1 MKAII
6 LGAGISGISLA
17 HFLQNNKKIKKI
29 TIIEK
34 DKLPGGLLRSFNYK
48 GIAYDVGPHIIFSK
62 HKAILEKNISMLG
75 KNIQTL
81 KRSNKIIYK
90 NKYIKFPFE
99 NELYKLPKKDLDY
112 CINTFL
118 NNPFEKY
125 DYQNMIQFFY
135 KMFGEGITRIY
146 LEPYNRKI
154 WKFDPS
160 FMDTQMVERI
170 PKPPKKDI
178 INSSKGIVT
187 EGYKHQLFFQYPK
200 SKGIQALFDVYKNS
214 LNQKNNILLNQKIKF
229 VKKEKKN
236 FVVSANNKIL
246 KSDILLSTIPLNEF
260 CEIYSG
266 TPENILNISKN
277 LKFNSIIICLINI
290 KGEFGGN
297 NFAFMVPDKDII
309 FHRIS
314 KLDFLGKNYSHPK
327 TTSFLVEITFRK
339 GDYISRLKNNDI
351 IDKIH
356 QGLVKLKFSRNKNNI
371 NFFQIKKFKYAYV
384 IYDLMHRYNVD
395 KILNFFKK
403 EKIYHGGRCGSWEY
417 LNSDQV
423 IFQSKKIIEKL
434 IKSV

>member
-6 LGAGISGISLA
+6 LGGGISGISLA
-17 HFLQNNKKIKKI
+17 HFLQESKKIKKI
-29 TIIEK
+29 TILEK
-34 DKLPGGLLRSFNYK
+34 DKIPGGLLRSFNCK

-62 HKAILEKNISMLG
+62 YKDILKKNILMLG
-75 KNIQTL
+75 KNVQTL

-99 NELYKLPKKDLDY
+99 NELYKLPKKDLEY

-118 NNPFEKY
+118 NNPFENY

-170 PKPPKKDI
+170 PKPPKEDI
-178 INSSKGIVT
+178 LKSAKGIIT

-200 SKGIQALFDVYKNS
+200 SKGIQALFDVYINS
-214 LNQKNNILLNQKIKF
+214 LNSKNKILLNQKIRSIK
-229 VKKEKKN
+229 KKN
-236 FVVSANNKIL
+236 NKFIISSNNKNI

-260 CEIYSG
+260 CEIYSAI
-266 TPENILNISKN
+266 PNDILNVSKK

-297 NFAFMVPDKDII
+297 NFAFMVPNKDII

-314 KLDFLGKNYSHPK
+314 KLDFLGKNYSRPK
-327 TTSFLVEITFRK
+327 TTTFLVEITFRK
-339 GDYISRLKNNDI
+339 GDYISRLKNKDI
-351 IDKIH
+351 INKIH
-356 QGLVKLKFSRNKNNI
+356 QGLVKLKFSKNKNNI
-371 NFFQIKKFKYAYV
+371 NFYQIKKFKYAYV

-395 KILNFFKK
+395 KILNFFQK

-434 IKSV
+434 IKSI